1 MRIHSYPIISKNER
15 FTVHKLAH
23 YLLKPLISVCVRGR
37 MCVSEAVMMLLL
49 LYWVRAGAGEERGA
63 KVNNT
68 QEISQVSADWLARVC
83 AALRI
88 RHIEL
93 LTLLWQARGRG
104 QLVLHYIKF
113 KRNNKIVKSYILSQS
128 IFIHSKAQLD
138 LAFNNVKPKDWY
150 FVLE

>member
-23 YLLKPLISVCVRGR
+23 YLLKPLISV
-37 MCVSEAVMMLLL
+37 
-49 LYWVRAGAGEERGA
+49 WVLGAHVCQWGGDDDALIVILSQSRSQSRRGA

-68 QEISQVSADWLARVC
+68 PEISQVSADWLARVC

-93 LTLLWQARGRG
+93 LTLLWQAWGRG

-128 IFIHSKAQLD
+128 IFIQSKAQ
-138 LAFNNVKPKDWY
+138 Y
-150 FVLE
+150 FTGTVYHKI